1 MRRIV
6 FAVSAVVVSS
16 IGMALASGQEWD
28 NKTVEKMLKDGSKK
42 MESPKPDEREDGIG
56 YIQGY
61 IRCSDRAKYQPL
73 LVKALKDTNPK
84 VRVSAVQ
91 TLEKLH
97 ATDAVDV
104 LIPMLEDPVDDVKE
118 RALFTLGSFGTDAKT
133 AVPAIKKAQA
143 AAKAAHKNGLE
154 ATTEGVL
161 EEIAGTKKLRP
172 GNCS

>member
-1 MRRIV
+1 MTKRMVLAAAIA
-6 FAVSAVVVSS
+6 AVA
-16 IGMALASGQEWD
+16 ALTPAWAQDWD
-28 NKTVEKMLKDGSKK
+28 NKTVEKMLKEGTKK
-42 MESPKPDEREDGIG
+42 LESAKPDEREDGIG

-61 IRCSDRAKYQPL
+61 IRCSDRAKFTPI

-97 ATDAVDV
+97 AIDTVADV
-104 LIPMLEDPVDDVKE
+104 IPLLEDPIDDVKE
-118 RALFTLGSFGTDAKT
+118 RALFTLGGFGADAKS

-154 ATTEGVL
+154 ATTEEALG
-161 EEIAGTKKLRP
+161 EIAGTKDNKRTK
-172 GNCS
+172 CS